1 MSAPRRLTPPSAQA
15 GPRPRTP
22 MSTLPWNLAEFNGP
36 VSSPDAAGAGRAGG
50 CTASELTA
58 LREQMQEQNVR
69 AIAEARKAA
78 FEEGRAAGRAE
89 AQQAADRRVADAVAA
104 VHSAAATIKHHEEH
118 YAGML
123 EENLVA
129 LACGVARHIIE
140 REVQVDP
147 VPHPLARAGGDQ
159 RLPAR
164 DDVARAAQPDR
175 PHAPQRRPELPRGHL
190 GRRSADRARRLRGR
204 RTRTHHRRPRRPRA
218 RAGLPSAHGR
228 RRLNGP
234 AAIAARHTLP
244 SAAAH

>member
-36 VSSPDAAGAGRAGG
+36 VMSPDAAGAGRAGG

-78 FEEGRAAGRAE
+78 FEEGRTAGRAE

-147 VPHPLARAGGDQ
+147 SRIRSLVQEAISAFPHETSLRVRLNPTDHTLLNADPSFPEVTWVADPRIVRGGCVVEGRERIIDGRVDLALEQ
-159 RLPAR
+159 
-164 DDVARAAQPDR
+164 VF
-175 PHAPQRRPELPRGHL
+175 
-190 GRRSADRARRLRGR
+190 RRLTG
-204 RTRTHHRRPRRPRA
+204 A
-218 RAGLPSAHGR
+218 DA
-228 RRLNGP
+228 
-234 AAIAARHTLP
+234 
-244 SAAAH
+244 